1 MPYDLLVIGA
11 GNLGTFHAYHALT
24 AGKRV
29 LLLEKDSQPSE
40 ATVRNFG
47 QVIPSG
53 MVLET
58 WFDYGRE
65 SAALY
70 RELQEKTD
78 LTVRAN
84 GSYYLAS
91 DDDEL
96 RLLEE
101 LAVLL
106 AERGYPAELL
116 TRADCLARVPG
127 LRAEYCVGGLWA
139 KEDLSIEPL
148 ELVHRVRNF
157 LIHDFN
163 LDYRPNTTAVGCE
176 VRGGLVEVTTAAGE
190 CFRAERVAIC
200 NGRDFKLLFP
210 ELFSQSGM
218 QVVKLNMMQTVPLP
232 SVNLPGNVLSGLSI
246 RRYESFRSCPSYAA
260 LTTPDWQ
267 QPYRAGGI
275 HILFKQ
281 ALDGSV
287 ILGDSHEYAGVNE
300 TASLDFALR
309 QDLNE
314 LILREARRML
324 DLPDW
329 TLQRTWAG
337 YYAQTGDGG
346 VYTREIDERIFITTG
361 IGGKGM
367 TTSPG
372 VARRRVAEA
381 FGEEIEVRR

>member
-1 MPYDLLVIGA
+1 MTYDLIVIGA

-29 LLLEKDSQPSE
+29 LLLEKDSGPME

-53 MVLET
+53 MAFET

-70 RELQEKTD
+70 RSLQERAD

-84 GSYYLAS
+84 GSYYVAS
-91 DDDEL
+91 DEDEL

-116 TRADCLARVPG
+116 TRAECLARVPG
-127 LRAEYCVGGLWA
+127 LRAGYCVGGLWA
-139 KEDLSIEPL
+139 KEDLSVEPL
-148 ELVHRVRNF
+148 ELVHRVRN
-157 LIHDFN
+157 LLRHDFP
-163 LDYRPNTTAVGCE
+163 LAYRPNTTVVGCE
-176 VRGGLVEVTTAAGE
+176 VRQGLAEVHTAAGE
-190 CFRAERVAIC
+190 RFRAERVAIC
-200 NGRDFKLLFP
+200 TGRDFKVLFP
-210 ELFSQSGM
+210 ELFGQSGM

-232 SVNLPGNVLSGLSI
+232 GVRLPGNLLSGLSI
-246 RRYESFRSCPSYAA
+246 RRYESVHSCPSYA
-260 LTTPDWQ
+260 TIPVPDWQ

-287 ILGDSHEYAGVNE
+287 ILGDSHEYAGVLDS
-300 TASLDFALR
+300 ASLDFALR
-309 QDLNE
+309 QDLND
-314 LILREARRML
+314 LILREARRMM

-329 TLQRTWAG
+329 TLQRSWAG

-346 VYTREIDERIFITTG
+346 VYTHELDERIFITTG

-372 VARRRVAEA
+372 VARRRVATMW
-381 FGEEIEVRR
+381 G